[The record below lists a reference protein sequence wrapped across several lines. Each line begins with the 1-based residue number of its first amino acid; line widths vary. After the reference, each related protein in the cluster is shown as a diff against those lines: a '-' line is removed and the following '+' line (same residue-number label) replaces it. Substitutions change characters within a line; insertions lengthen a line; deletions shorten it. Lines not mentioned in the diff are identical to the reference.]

1 MLKKVLAVVL
11 VGIMVLSL
19 AACSGEKTTEETK
32 EETSGAQTTE
42 ENSSE
47 SDSSTE
53 DSGETSS
60 TSEKA
65 VADLSAMYPDETI
78 LIAVEIYDSTD
89 SEFLAM
95 KDYFEYLAESFN
107 VEFKFSEAI
116 TDAEMEMKFIEDSA
130 VAGAKAFMAYYN
142 VTGIEQ
148 INKVIEYDMFFWG
161 RSEDEETY
169 SAYKDH
175 PKYLGSIDT
184 GDLNYFGG
192 GAMGEWV
199 VEQGFDKVIYA
210 NGGADFGVSIFVAR
224 QEGFYAGLG
233 DADVEVIVVSGF
245 PSEQFFADQAAALG
259 TEGLDAVVASFNGV
273 DFWAQ
278 PIATAGL
285 DDVQLA
291 TFGSVNQSYVDAFN
305 SGSVDL
311 VVSGNIQAYGL
322 VVPMVVNAVDGN
334 AEQLK
339 IDGMATKAPVNGWV
353 IDSAELCD
361 TLNSLQDNERVYKA
375 EDFKQLIANLNSEAS
390 GELLQSILDQG
401 SIEKLTQE

>member
-11 VGIMVLSL
+11 VGMMVLYL
-19 AACSGEKTTEETK
+19 AACSGEDTK
-32 EETSGAQTTE
+32 EETTGAATTE
-42 ENSSE
+42 TSE
-47 SDSSTE
+47 SESESTSDSSEQT
-53 DSGETSS
+53 GS
-60 TSEKA
+60 TSEEA

-199 VEQGFDKVIYA
+199 LEQGFDKVIYA
-210 NGGADFGVSIFVAR
+210 NGGADFGVSMFVAR
-224 QEGFYAGLG
+224 QEGFYAALG

-334 AEQLK
+334 ADQLK
-339 IDGMATKAPVNGWV
+339 IDGMATKAPISGWV
-353 IDSAELCD
+353 VDSAELCE

-375 EDFKQLIANLNSEAS
+375 EDFKQLIVNLNSDAN
-390 GELLQSILDQG
+390 GDLLQSVLDQG
-401 SIEKLTQE
+401 SIENLTQE